1 MVLLILLL
9 LLPHLTCGVLKA
21 KCPLHLVPDEVKPLN
36 FYRSGDHLISGITS
50 ATTAK
55 FLFYKFN
62 RAPSAKLYEKGSTMY
77 WKALSFLF
85 AIEEINQNPQLLA
98 NVTLGYNIHD
108 NYFNTKVTSEI
119 LLDLLSKGEADIPN
133 YNCGKWRNTLMVLEG
148 ADSDMSIQMSTMLN
162 IFKIPQVS
170 YTFASQ
176 VLSDRKRFPFFYS
189 TFPKEP
195 HEYPGIVKILQ
206 HFGWTL
212 IGLLAADTEKGE
224 KFMRL
229 FTPILVQNG
238 ICVVFS
244 QTISVSLKDNV
255 YHPGLLHE
263 WSQVNVFLYFAEA
276 LTFSYGIALAQ
287 IMLSQVEKPVVGKVW
302 ITTAFWDLTLPLSYS
317 DLSFK
322 YTHSI
327 LSFFSRTN
335 QNIKYDYFPKLN
347 AFTEKFAGLVFSCSY
362 TKHALSVKG
371 WIRCKER
378 EKWQK
383 VSHELRE
390 RILSLDGYHIYHT
403 IWTVVHALHM
413 VYSLGSQRRAMKNGN
428 RSGLQRLQPWQL
440 HPFLSIAQYY
450 NNSMEGVYLDEKGD
464 LAADLDIM
472 YWVKL
477 SNQSVIK
484 VTIGSLERKGCS
496 EAKFRLTMDQ
506 KAIMRSMQVN
516 KLLPRSRCVD
526 SCLSGFVKLVDE
538 DKPVCCY
545 SCIPC
550 AEGTISTQE
559 DAKHCLRCPKD
570 RHPNKERDQCVPK
583 VITFLS
589 YSEDLGVILTSF
601 ALLFSLSSGFVLNI
615 FIKHL
620 ETPVVKANNRD
631 LSYLLLIAL
640 LLSFLSSFLFIGQP
654 RRATCLLRQATFSII
669 FSVAV
674 SSLLAKT
681 ITVVLAFLAT
691 KPGNSMRK
699 WLGKPLGNSIVLCC
713 SVIQV
718 IISTIWLGT
727 TPPFPDSDMTSQTR
741 EIVLQCNEGSV
752 AMFYT
757 ALCYM
762 GFLAAICFT
771 VAFLARRLPGAFN
784 EAKLIT
790 FSMLVFCSVWI
801 SFVPTY
807 LSTKGKYM
815 VAVQVFSILA
825 SSAGLLGCIFFPK
838 CYIIL
843 FRPDLNTKEQL
854 ILKSKTEM

>member
-1 MVLLILLL
+1 
-9 LLPHLTCGVLKA
+9 
-21 KCPLHLVPDEVKPLN
+21 
-36 FYRSGDHLISGITS
+36 
-50 ATTAK
+50 
-55 FLFYKFN
+55 
-62 RAPSAKLYEKGSTMY
+62 
-77 WKALSFLF
+77 SFLF
-85 AIEEINQNPQLLA
+85 ALEEINQNPQILP

-133 YNCGKWRNTLMVLEG
+133 YNCGKWRNTLTVLEG
-148 ADSDMSIQMSTMLN
+148 ADSDMSIQISSMLSL
-162 IFKIPQVS
+162 FKIPQVDLTKIFSQNLGKHSLLFQVS

-189 TFPKEP
+189 TFPKEA
-195 HEYPGIVKILQ
+195 HKYPGIVKLLQ

-212 IGLLAADTEKGE
+212 VGLLTADTENGE

-229 FTPILVQNG
+229 FIPKLVQNG
-238 ICVVFS
+238 ICVIFS
-244 QTISVSLKDNV
+244 QTISVNLRSND
-255 YHPGLLHE
+255 YSPGLFHK

-276 LTFSYGIALAQ
+276 LTFSHGIAHAQ
-287 IMLSQVEKPVVGKVW
+287 LILSRMEKPVVGKIW

-317 DLSFK
+317 ALSFR

-327 LSFFSRTN
+327 LSFYSRTN
-335 QNIKYDYFPKLN
+335 QNIKYDYFLRLN
-347 AFTEKFAGLVFSCSY
+347 SFTKEFVDLVFSCSY
-362 TKHALSVKG
+362 SKHVLSLKG

-378 EKWQK
+378 EKWRN
-383 VSHELRE
+383 VSPALRE

-403 IWTVVHALHM
+403 IWTVAHALHAA
-413 VYSLGSQRRAMKNGN
+413 YSLQSQRRPQRMETDLEFKVSSHG
-428 RSGLQRLQPWQL
+428 RYFSFPLQK
-440 HPFLSIAQYY
+440 FLLKERIH
-450 NNSMEGVYLDEKGD
+450 
-464 LAADLDIM
+464 
-472 YWVKL
+472 
-477 SNQSVIK
+477 
-484 VTIGSLERKGCS
+484 SL
-496 EAKFRLTMDQ
+496 T
-506 KAIMRSMQVN
+506 
-516 KLLPRSRCVD
+516 PSRCVD
-526 SCLSGFVKLVDE
+526 SCLLGFVKLIDE

-559 DAKHCLRCPKD
+559 D
-570 RHPNKERDQCVPK
+570 QCVPK

-589 YSEDLGVILTSF
+589 YSEDLGTILTSF
-601 ALLFSLSSGFVLNI
+601 ALLFSLSTGFILSI

-620 ETPVVKANNRD
+620 DTPIVKANNRG
-631 LSYLLLIAL
+631 LSYLLLISL

-654 RRATCLLRQATFSII
+654 RKTTCLLRQAVFSII

-681 ITVVLAFLAT
+681 IMVVLAFLAT
-691 KPGNSMRK
+691 KPGNTMRR
-699 WLGKPLGNSIVLCC
+699 WLGKSLGNSIVLSC
-713 SVIQV
+713 SVVQV
-718 IISTIWLGT
+718 TICATWLSTS
-727 TPPFPDSDMTSQTR
+727 PPFPDSDMHSQAGQ
-741 EIVLQCNEGSV
+741 IVLQCNEGSV
-752 AMFYT
+752 TMFYT

-762 GFLAAICFT
+762 GFLAAVCLV

-815 VAVQVFSILA
+815 VAVQVFSILV
-825 SSAGLLGCIFFPK
+825 SNAGLLGCIFFPK

-843 FRPDLNTKEQL
+843 CRPDLNTKEQSL
-854 ILKSKTEM
+854 GFIHEV